1 MLYRC
6 RAPGIRGFIMQERF
20 DGIDQTVY
28 SDQTAFDDLFLQ
40 GLREDSN
47 LEMDW
52 LWLASR
58 VTEDGQRRYC
68 FRRALAINPE
78 SRPAE
83 CGLAQLLNPR
93 RQPFK
98 LVWRSLL
105 ARAGRS
111 MPQRLLWYGGGNRR
125 S

>member
-1 MLYRC
+1 MPEQLTRT
-6 RAPGIRGFIMQERF
+6 
-20 DGIDQTVY
+20 DQIL
-28 SDQTAFDDLFLQ
+28 SDDLFIQ

-58 VTEDGQRRYC
+58 VSDDGQRRYC

-78 SRPAE
+78 SDLAQR
-83 CGLAQLLNPR
+83 GLARLLKPSR
-93 RQPFK
+93 KPLK

-105 ARAGRS
+105 ARGMQYA
-111 MPQRLLWYGGGNRR
+111 NRR
-125 S
+125 